1 MRDAMRP
8 DRRGQGRNADQ
19 PAGAGTEVAT
29 RMADGA
35 GWASLAAGLALTIAP
50 SRCGW
55 FGGLCLDRRV
65 VRVYG
70 VGDLVVGRG
79 LLLGR
84 NRAGWMMVRA
94 GWNLVLA
101 GLAGSALA
109 TGTARRGRA
118 ATLLG
123 AMVVLAAADAGMAR
137 RLAAGSV
144 GNAASG

>member
-8 DRRGQGRNADQ
+8 DRRAPGRNADER
-19 PAGAGTEVAT
+19 AGVEVAA

-35 GWASLAAGLALTIAP
+35 GWASLAAGLALSIAP
-50 SRCGW
+50 TRGGW

-70 VGDLVVGRG
+70 VGDLVVGGG
-79 LLLGR
+79 LLLGH
-84 NRAGWMMVRA
+84 NRAGWMTARA

-109 TGTARRGRA
+109 TGTPRRGRA
-118 ATLLG
+118 ATLLA
-123 AMVVLAAADAGMAR
+123 AMVALAVADAGMAR
-137 RLAAGSV
+137 RLATASV
-144 GNAASG
+144 GNGAAG